1 MRTTR
6 RAWRLAAAA
15 LAAPALMAAAVAGT
29 GLGPAQAAMAGCKS
43 KAAQPLNPG
52 TFRQLVSTAVLSPC
66 NVWAVG
72 SFNSSNKVQKTLI
85 EHWDGSKWKVIPSPN
100 PSGAKHSELNS
111 VSAASPTSIWA
122 VGEYDSATSFQTK
135 PLILHWDGQH
145 WTQQNNPAP
154 GSFDFLFG
162 VTATS
167 GGEAWAVGHYNNN
180 HHLGAPLALHFAAGK
195 WTQATLPDL
204 GEYHLSAVAATSAKD
219 VWAVGGTPGPDAS
232 IQTVILHWDGE
243 AWTRTP
249 TPSPGFLAVLS
260 SVSASSPTNALAVG
274 YVQPQNADKP
284 PIRTLALHWNGMT
297 WTRVPSANPANVK
310 IEADLNAVAF
320 SSKGSARAV
329 GGVDARSLIEQW
341 NGKRFTL
348 VKGSTT
354 GVDLFGIAGTSAS
367 NQWAI
372 GAKGAKTYV
381 LHFTK

>member
-1 MRTTR
+1 MKTSR
-6 RAWRLAAAA
+6 RAWRLAAA
-15 LAAPALMAAAVAGT
+15 LAAPALMAATLAGT
-29 GLGPAQAAMAGCKS
+29 GLGPAQAATAGCKS

-52 TFRQLVSTAVLSPC
+52 TFRQLVSIAVLSPC

-72 SFNSSNKVQKTLI
+72 SFNSSNKLEKTLI

-100 PSGAKHSELNS
+100 PSGAKNSDLNS

-145 WTQQNNPAP
+145 WTRQNNPAP
-154 GSFDFLFG
+154 GIFDFLDA

-167 GGEAWAVGHYNNN
+167 GGEAWAVGHFLKNKFET
-180 HHLGAPLALHFAAGK
+180 PLALHFAGGH
-195 WTQATLPDL
+195 WSQATLPDF
-204 GEYHLSAVAATSAKD
+204 GTVHLRAVTATSAKD
-219 VWAVGGTPGPDAS
+219 VWAAGGIDEPDGS
-232 IQTVILHWDGE
+232 VQTLILHWDGE

-249 TPSPGFLAVLS
+249 TPSPGFIPELS
-260 SVSASSPTNALAVG
+260 SVVASSPKNALAVG
-274 YVQPQNADKP
+274 LVQPENDGTT
-284 PIRTLALHWNGMT
+284 PIRTLALHWNGT
-297 WTRVPSANPANVK
+297 VWTRVPSANPANVK
-310 IEADLNAVAF
+310 IEAVLNGVAF
-320 SSKGSARAV
+320 TSKDSARAV
-329 GGVDARSLIEQW
+329 GEADGRSLIEQW

-354 GVDLFGIAGTSAS
+354 GADLFGIAGTSAG

-372 GAKGAKTYV
+372 GSKGAKTYV